1 MADSHHKLFIVK
13 SNDGSTV
20 RLSLFE
26 KLLYDVQSF
35 EVVIKG
41 VPLDEI
47 NHPSLK
53 AGRLIWWSPYTR
65 EYYELDP
72 DSDERRQQCEI
83 VRQRIA
89 TRPDIDDDNEHVLL
103 AFAMP
108 SGYRVTNLNDPR
120 RSSAQSAC
128 LPRHLSLGTM
138 QSWVTRVFHER
149 PLSSEELAE
158 LNRRTGAACERYS
171 WPDLGKQYDELGEH
185 EQTRNIAYLMLR
197 REMSFRGAA
206 FEYVAALERGSRTLA
221 ADAEL
226 DSAAASLLTAFA
238 DMDAAA
244 IDLVAN
250 TDGIRYDA

>member
-65 EYYELDP
+65 KYFELNL
-72 DSDERRQQCEI
+72 DSDERQRQYAVVC
-83 VRQRIA
+83 QRIA
-89 TRPDIDDDNEHVLL
+89 TRPDIDDENVLL

-108 SGYRVTNLNDPR
+108 SGYRVTTPNNSR
-120 RSSAQSAC
+120 GSYAQLDC
-128 LPRHLSLGTM
+128 PPRHLSLGTM
-138 QSWVTRVFHER
+138 QSWMTRVFRER
-149 PLSSEELAE
+149 PLSLEELAE
-158 LNRRTGAACERYS
+158 LRRRTDAACETYG
-171 WPDLGKQYDELGEH
+171 WPDLGKQYDALGEH
-185 EQTRNIAYLMLR
+185 EQTRNIAYLILL
-197 REMSFRGAA
+197 REMPFRGAA
-206 FEYVAALERGSRTLA
+206 FEYLAALENGSRKLA
-221 ADAEL
+221 SDAEL
-226 DSAAASLLTAFA
+226 DSAATSLLTAMA
-238 DMDAAA
+238 EMDAAA
-244 IDLVAN
+244 ADLAESTYGV
-250 TDGIRYDA
+250 RYDG